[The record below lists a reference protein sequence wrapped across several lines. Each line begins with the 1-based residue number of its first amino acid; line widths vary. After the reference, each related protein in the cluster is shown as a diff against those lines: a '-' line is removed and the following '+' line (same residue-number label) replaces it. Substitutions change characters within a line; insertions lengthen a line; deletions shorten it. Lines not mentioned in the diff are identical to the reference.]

1 MTPDNNLIS
10 FNGPHHNGLTVEHP
24 DLILPT
30 PQTTDTLK
38 FSTELTGFRGIF
50 GRVYSGTEDAVDIN
64 NRCHD
69 IVLGFDTVVLGG
81 KMGIT
86 IKGGSKNIGI
96 TIRNLVGRG
105 QEVDVDIGNWSDQSH
120 EPVTGVYLDIR
131 RADGSPVTVRV
142 INGEKPLLAPG
153 SGPYKFIFP
162 QPWIPLSLR
171 AKVFQQLR
179 RSGLFR

>member
-38 FSTELTGFRGIF
+38 FSTELTAFRGIF
-50 GRVYSGTEDAVDIN
+50 GKVYSGTEDAVDIN

-86 IKGGSKNIGI
+86 IKGGSKDIGI

-105 QEVDVDIGNWSDQSH
+105 QEVDVDIGNWSDK
-120 EPVTGVYLDIR
+120 
-131 RADGSPVTVRV
+131 SPVTVRV